1 MLNEMI
7 KKAEAYGRTVEFD
20 SLGLDGTP
28 MFFDPYFGTDEN
40 GKVQIQTTTQGFLD
54 EMKRIFGQKVEPRK
68 GFFFLYFIV
77 STKVGEIIPHPPR
90 KSQEEICKFF
100 MKKNYHKKVLKN
112 A

>member
-54 EMKRIFGQKVEPRK
+54 EMKKIFGQKVEPRK
-68 GFFFLYFIV
+68 GFFFLCRR
-77 STKVGEIIPHPPR
+77 KRIPLCR
-90 KSQEEICKFF
+90 A
-100 MKKNYHKKVLKN
+100 KNYTAHQEKKSRGKLKN
-112 A
+112 F

>member
-40 GKVQIQTTTQGFLD
+40 GKVQIQTITQGFFD
-54 EMKRIFGQKVEPRK
+54 AMEKIFGQKGEPRK
-68 GFFFLYFIV
+68 GFFFYIEG
-77 STKVGEIIPHPPR
+77 SE
-90 KSQEEICKFF
+90 
-100 MKKNYHKKVLKN
+100 
-112 A
+112 

>member
-28 MFFDPYFGTDEN
+28 MFFDPYFGTDES

-68 GFFFLYFIV
+68 GFFFYAEESEHPFAGR
-77 STKVGEIIPHPPR
+77 KIIPRLPR
-90 KSQEEICKFF
+90 KVKKKFVNF
-100 MKKNYHKKVLKN
+100 L
-112 A
+112 

>member
-20 SLGLDGTP
+20 SLGLVGTP

-54 EMKRIFGQKVEPRK
+54 EMKKIFGQKVEPRK
-68 GFFFLYFIV
+68 GFFFMSNKTNKYLQC
-77 STKVGEIIPHPPR
+77 EILPYTQQKIKHFLQNFLNIHIFLKDRPP
-90 KSQEEICKFF
+90 
-100 MKKNYHKKVLKN
+100 
-112 A
+112 

>member
-28 MFFDPYFGTDEN
+28 MFFDPYFGIDEN

-54 EMKRIFGQKVEPRK
+54 EMKKIFGQKVEPRK
-68 GFFFLYFIV
+68 GFFFFVSKKANTPLQGEKLYH
-77 STKVGEIIPHPPR
+77 TRQE
-90 KSQEEICKFF
+90 KSRESF
-100 MKKNYHKKVLKN
+100 MNFL
-112 A
+112 

>member
-28 MFFDPYFGTDEN
+28 MFFGTDEN

-54 EMKRIFGQKVEPRK
+54 EMKRIFG
-68 GFFFLYFIV
+68 
-77 STKVGEIIPHPPR
+77 
-90 KSQEEICKFF
+90 
-100 MKKNYHKKVLKN
+100 
-112 A
+112 

>member
-28 MFFDPYFGTDEN
+28 MFFDPYFGADEN

-54 EMKRIFGQKVEPRK
+54 EMKKIFG
-68 GFFFLYFIV
+68 
-77 STKVGEIIPHPPR
+77 
-90 KSQEEICKFF
+90 
-100 MKKNYHKKVLKN
+100 
-112 A
+112 

>member
-54 EMKRIFGQKVEPRK
+54 EMKRIFGQKVEPRE
-68 GFFFLYFIV
+68 GFFFYAEENEYPFAGRNY
-77 STKVGEIIPHPPR
+77 TTPAKE
-90 KSQEEICKFF
+90 SQEKI
-100 MKKNYHKKVLKN
+100 L
-112 A
+112 